1 MFVFFVLIVG
11 TFLTGMNYFVYK
23 YLLLAFF
30 PKRPGVV
37 FICSINIGTLL
48 YLCSLRILNL
58 PDLLYK
64 IGAICLGLSFMLFVL
79 TCFYKAG
86 DWLITRRSLPAAQQ
100 LNRQRRQ
107 FLARCYKSAVLGLGT
122 YYIGRGI
129 YDGISLP
136 RVTSIPVQIKNLCS
150 PLTIVHLTDIHL
162 GRFLQ
167 KDFLEKIVHLSNEQH
182 PDFVVITGDIID
194 MRPEDIDDVLDP
206 LKDLKTRYGVFCV
219 PGNHEYYY
227 GLTGI
232 LDKLAGLG
240 VTILGN
246 TSKQIAGINIA
257 GVYDLAALRLKRGPV
272 PDLDAAVQGTEPDLP
287 TILLCHQ
294 PKFIRHVDKQHRIDL
309 MLSGHTHAGQIFPFS
324 LLVLLDQ
331 PYLYG
336 LYRHDEMTQIYVSSG
351 AGFWGPPIRFGA
363 PAEIA
368 VLHLA

>member
-1 MFVFFVLIVG
+1 MFIFFVLIVG

-30 PKRPGVV
+30 PKKPGAV
-37 FICSINIGTLL
+37 FIFLLNISTVL
-48 YLCSLRILNL
+48 YLCGLRALNL
-58 PDLLYK
+58 PDWLYK
-64 IGAICLGLSFMLFVL
+64 ISAICLGLSFMLFVL
-79 TCFYKAG
+79 TCLYKAG
-86 DWLITRRSLPAAQQ
+86 DWLITCRSFSADQQ
-100 LNRQRRQ
+100 PNQQRRQ
-107 FLARCYKSAVLGLGT
+107 FLSRCYRGAVLGLGT
-122 YYIGRGI
+122 YYLGKGI
-129 YDGISLP
+129 YNGISLP
-136 RVTSIPVQIKNLCS
+136 RVRPIPVRIKNLRS

-167 KDFLEKIVHLSNEQH
+167 KDFLEGIVHLSNEQN

-194 MRPEDIDDVLDP
+194 MRPEDIKDVLDP
-206 LKDLKTRYGVFCV
+206 LKDLRTRYGVFCV

-227 GLTGI
+227 GVTGI
-232 LDKLAGLG
+232 LNKLAGLG

-257 GVYDLAALRLKRGPV
+257 GVYDLAALRLKRGPL
-272 PDLDAAVQGTEPDLP
+272 PDLDAAVQETEPDLP
-287 TILLCHQ
+287 TVLLCHQ
-294 PKFIRHVDKQHRIDL
+294 PKFIHHVDKRHRIDL

-324 LLVLLDQ
+324 LLVPLDQ

-351 AGFWGPPIRFGA
+351 VGFWGPPIRFWA

-368 VLHLA
+368 VLYLT